1 MATVFI
7 ADKVADDCVAMLQQ
21 SGFNVINKPGLE
33 VSEKLDILASADA
46 LIVRSATKVNAEM
59 FAAAPNLKVVGRA
72 GTGVDNIDLEAAN
85 ASGVW
90 VMNAPGQNTL
100 AAAEHAFALMM
111 TMCRNIPAADSR
123 MRTGDWTK
131 GGLMGT
137 ELDGKTLGL
146 VGLGRIGREVAKR
159 AAAFNM
165 RVIGFDPFLS
175 AQDAG
180 QWDIEKCELSD
191 VWAQAD
197 IISLHA
203 PMTPETKHVLN
214 AASFAQCKNGVRIV
228 NCARGGLIDDNS
240 LVDALE
246 TGKVAGAAL
255 DVFEVEPLP
264 ADHAFLTNQNV
275 IVTPHL
281 GASTFESQVK
291 VATAIAR
298 QFDAFFNHD
307 DIQCA
312 VNEPVVNGK
321 TAPSV

>member
-1 MATVFI
+1 
-7 ADKVADDCVAMLQQ
+7 
-21 SGFNVINKPGLE
+21 
-33 VSEKLDILASADA
+33 
-46 LIVRSATKVNAEM
+46 
-59 FAAAPNLKVVGRA
+59 
-72 GTGVDNIDLEAAN
+72 
-85 ASGVW
+85 
-90 VMNAPGQNTL
+90 
-100 AAAEHAFALMM
+100 
-111 TMCRNIPAADSR
+111 
-123 MRTGDWTK
+123 
-131 GGLMGT
+131 
-137 ELDGKTLGL
+137 
-146 VGLGRIGREVAKR
+146 VAKR

-312 VNEPVVNGK
+312 VNEPVVDGK